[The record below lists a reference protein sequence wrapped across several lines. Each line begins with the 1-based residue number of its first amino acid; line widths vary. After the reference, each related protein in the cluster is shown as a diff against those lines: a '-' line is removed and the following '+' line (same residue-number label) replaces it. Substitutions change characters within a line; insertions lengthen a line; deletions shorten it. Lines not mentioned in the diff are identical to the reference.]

1 MTTNKRSSEVVG
13 CVPRFLSLICMIFIQ
28 RGGKIVCRITGTK
41 CYSADLPHGG
51 MDRHV
56 ARGFKGFNWTPF
68 CNILSL
74 TCGQIHWMVQIED
87 LVSVSTIIPL
97 VSFHYWHVIFT
108 GGCNSSTYEPTVANP
123 RANWTPLHES
133 LVTCL
138 LQLLIRQTWSSYSV

>member
-1 MTTNKRSSEVVG
+1 MWQLLLKFVTEVSLKPSCHRLPEMLKDWSLNSRWECQAKSNALLIVDYATQVRS
-13 CVPRFLSLICMIFIQ
+13 Q
-28 RGGKIVCRITGTK
+28 GGF
-41 CYSADLPHGG
+41 DQ
-51 MDRHV
+51 
-56 ARGFKGFNWTPF
+56 TPF

-74 TCGQIHWMVQIED
+74 MCSQIHWMVWIED